1 MKKCKK
7 TLISVILF
15 FLHEHLVTERE
26 VINGILNVSN
36 TRNHCLAYVRQI
48 NAVDMTNL
56 REVSKFID
64 TLGRTVD
71 IEAQKLLTDLRDV
84 RLPAKIEASNCAK

>member
-1 MKKCKK
+1 M
-7 TLISVILF
+7 
-15 FLHEHLVTERE
+15 TERE

-36 TRNHCLAYVRQI
+36 TRNHCLAYIRQI

-56 REVSKFID
+56 KEVSKFID

-84 RLPAKIEASNCAK
+84 RLLAKIEQSNAVK